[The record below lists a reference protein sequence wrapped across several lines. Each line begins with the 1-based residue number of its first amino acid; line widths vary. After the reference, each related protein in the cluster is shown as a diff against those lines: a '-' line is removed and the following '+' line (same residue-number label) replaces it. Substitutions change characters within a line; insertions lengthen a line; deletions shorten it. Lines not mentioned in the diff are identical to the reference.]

1 MISRETIDEF
11 FRDNKLRGASLDRD
25 MLWGYFF
32 AGHKPAPLEK
42 MRPIVEA
49 LGYTYVGIL
58 GPSQENDDPD
68 LMHVR
73 IERVEK
79 HSATSLF
86 RRCGELSAL
95 AEKHGLETFDGFD
108 VGNVDGSILVR

>member
-11 FRDNKLRGASLDRD
+11 FRDNKRRGASLDRD

-32 AGHKPAPLEK
+32 TGHKRAPLENMK
-42 MRPIVEA
+42 PIVEA
-49 LGYTYVGIL
+49 LDYTYVGIL
-58 GPSQENDDPD
+58 GPSDDNAD
-68 LMHVR
+68 KELMHLH

-79 HSATSLF
+79 HSAASLF

-95 AEKHGLETFDGFD
+95 AKKHKLEGFDGFD
-108 VGNVDGSILVR
+108 VGNVDGSILFR